1 MILRVSRQ
9 LISFLKLL
17 YPVLHADMRRRCLC
31 MIMVLYV
38 TAQCSTLISVPNWHK
53 KNSPV
58 LYSGTRC
65 DVSLLIENDS
75 GKSDPVYAFDLPFSF
90 VLDTVLLPVSIP
102 LAYGFARV
110 HKEIGFS
117 EHCSEG

>member
-1 MILRVSRQ
+1 
-9 LISFLKLL
+9 
-17 YPVLHADMRRRCLC
+17 

-75 GKSDPVYAFDLPFSF
+75 GKFDPVYAFDLPFSF